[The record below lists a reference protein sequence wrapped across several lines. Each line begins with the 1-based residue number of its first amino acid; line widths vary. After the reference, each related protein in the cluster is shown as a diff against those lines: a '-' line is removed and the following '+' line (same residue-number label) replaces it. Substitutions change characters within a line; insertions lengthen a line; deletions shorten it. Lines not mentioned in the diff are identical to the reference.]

1 MAIERFEFYSSDCN
15 LPESGEMASRNVSS
29 QSQSRR
35 RRVEASST
43 TQKRSFSE
51 RDSHSRAEIIHPHPL
66 HRVAFVQ
73 CAQEDLSTSVAIAK
87 LDLEEILI

>member
-35 RRVEASST
+35 RRVEASSA
-43 TQKRSFSE
+43 TQKRSSSE
-51 RDSHSRAEIIHPHPL
+51 RDSDSRAEISLPHPL
-66 HRVAFVQ
+66 QRVAFVQ
-73 CAQEDLSTSVAIAK
+73 CDREDLSTAFAIVK